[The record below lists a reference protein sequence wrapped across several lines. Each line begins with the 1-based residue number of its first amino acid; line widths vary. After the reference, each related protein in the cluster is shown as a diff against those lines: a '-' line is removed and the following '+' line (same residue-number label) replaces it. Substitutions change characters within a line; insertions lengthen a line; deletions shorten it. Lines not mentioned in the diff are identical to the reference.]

1 MNFKIQ
7 EITSQY
13 QDKLKKSFEENKKIM
28 NSMQDLQD

>member
-13 QDKLKKSFEENKKIM
+13 QDKLKKSLEENKKIM
-28 NSMQDLQD
+28 NSMHDLQD